1 MSWKQNKTENKNPTS
16 IEEQGFCRVREIQR
30 QDDGLW
36 VCTQVETE
44 NIEKQNKAS
53 GSSLSSAALNQK
65 RKIKMQVSVFMSRI
79 LSLLL
84 FSEMYWKT
92 QQSKSTKNK
101 IMLVTLFQ
109 F

>member
-1 MSWKQNKTENKNPTS
+1 MDWSLENKTERNKRKKPTS
-16 IEEQGFCRVREIQR
+16 LEEQEFCRVHEIQR

-36 VCTQVETE
+36 VCTQVERE

-53 GSSLSSAALNQK
+53 GSSLSFAALNQK
-65 RKIKMQVSVFMSRI
+65 RKTKIQVSVFMSRT

-92 QQSKSTKNK
+92 Q
-101 IMLVTLFQ
+101 
-109 F
+109 